1 MMETIFYGLMY
12 FVGSCVL
19 ALVGVLCLWTITCFV
34 DVVMKRI
41 ARRLRR
47 KSMLATDESQYV
59 KPGRPDFLVPGGAN
73 RPFSPAPPAAPGVK
87 ISRVQCHTCGECF
100 DSWEGFIA
108 HLKESER

>member
-19 ALVGVLCLWTITCFV
+19 AIVGVLCLWTITCFV

-41 ARRLRR
+41 ARRMKANGDPPR
-47 KSMLATDESQYV
+47 V
-59 KPGRPDFLVPGGAN
+59 PGRPDFLVPTGPN
-73 RPFSPAPPAAPGVK
+73 RPFSPPPPMPPGVK